1 MRRKLFLYAVI
12 LLGAV
17 FLMDTLWPDLWVPRA
32 VRADEEAQV
41 HYGRVV
47 AMVHKEDHWDL
58 TVMDER
64 GFKVRL
70 GCYREL
76 AEPWKTMEAEI
87 VYTSCLSV
95 PEPARNPHCFN
106 YRRYLRSQ
114 EEYLKGSI
122 KNYRIV
128 RPAAGVFGRYK
139 AVLCELKYRF
149 AATLPADSRA
159 LIIGMIFGDTGDMP
173 EDLYDDFRRNGTA
186 HILAVSGL
194 HINLLYSLYERISG
208 GKTSGWRLGVLV
220 FLMVTYGTLSSWR
233 PSVIRAELMIAM
245 KTVAR
250 MKELR
255 YDSLTAMSLAGI
267 VLVIGNPYVIFA
279 PGFQMSFLAITSINF
294 IVKVIPKKVPDSL
307 AQTLAVN
314 ATLMAYQAYVYNYIS
329 PLSWLIN
336 VPILYLAGVIIPMA
350 LGCFGGYAV
359 FDVLGVGANLMPGG
373 GASSVPGEFFAGG
386 ANDLLQIFYVPTLS
400 MTKLLVKANQVL
412 GLGGRLAVDVISP
425 PQALVIFMVIALL
438 FGTSEYAGILRM
450 RGEKP
455 RLKRLAV
462 LILGVSLVASVICY
476 EPLTHDQIV
485 FVDVGQGACTHVRA
499 GSRDVLIDGGGS
511 ATYNVGKRTLKPYLL
526 KNGARDLDLALATHE
541 DADHIKGL
549 EDLLECFNVKDF
561 RVGVTCGQRYRL
573 TDYAE
578 IRVLWP
584 LTLEEGHEQENEN
597 SSCFMIIYRGIRVLV
612 TGDLD
617 TDGEKNML
625 SYYQSIGRLD
635 DLRADVLNVGHHGSK
650 TSTSEEFLEA
660 VAPRMAV
667 IQVGRNNY
675 GHPTREVLDRL
686 AAHGVQVFRN
696 DRDGAVGL
704 RIARDGLLGLAIN
717 ERGLPCLGEY
727 DIRAVHVMI
736 RDGE

>member
-1 MRRKLFLYAVI
+1 M
-12 LLGAV
+12 
-17 FLMDTLWPDLWVPRA
+17 
-32 VRADEEAQV
+32 
-41 HYGRVV
+41 
-47 AMVHKEDHWDL
+47 
-58 TVMDER
+58 
-64 GFKVRL
+64 
-70 GCYREL
+70 
-76 AEPWKTMEAEI
+76 
-87 VYTSCLSV
+87 
-95 PEPARNPHCFN
+95 
-106 YRRYLRSQ
+106 
-114 EEYLKGSI
+114 
-122 KNYRIV
+122 
-128 RPAAGVFGRYK
+128 
-139 AVLCELKYRF
+139 
-149 AATLPADSRA
+149 
-159 LIIGMIFGDTGDMP
+159 
-173 EDLYDDFRRNGTA
+173 
-186 HILAVSGL
+186 
-194 HINLLYSLYERISG
+194 
-208 GKTSGWRLGVLV
+208 
-220 FLMVTYGTLSSWR
+220 
-233 PSVIRAELMIAM
+233 
-245 KTVAR
+245 
-250 MKELR
+250 
-255 YDSLTAMSLAGI
+255 
-267 VLVIGNPYVIFA
+267 
-279 PGFQMSFLAITSINF
+279 
-294 IVKVIPKKVPDSL
+294 
-307 AQTLAVN
+307 
-314 ATLMAYQAYVYNYIS
+314 
-329 PLSWLIN
+329 
-336 VPILYLAGVIIPMA
+336 
-350 LGCFGGYAV
+350 
-359 FDVLGVGANLMPGG
+359 
-373 GASSVPGEFFAGG
+373 
-386 ANDLLQIFYVPTLS
+386 
-400 MTKLLVKANQVL
+400 
-412 GLGGRLAVDVISP
+412 DVISP

-462 LILGVSLVASVICY
+462 LILGVSLTASVICY

-584 LTLEEGHEQENEN
+584 LTLEEGQEQENEN
-597 SSCFMIIYRGIRVLV
+597 SSCFLINYRGVKVLV

-635 DLRADVLNVGHHGSK
+635 DLKADVLNVGHHGSK

-704 RIARDGLLGLAIN
+704 RIGRRGFLGLAID

-736 RDGE
+736 RGD